1 MSPSDREVEDT
12 GHSGATDTVRA
23 PSDGPTTSSLL
34 ARLVGVPLMIVGVI
48 VGSAVIVV
56 LSFGSITTER
66 ERPLD
71 ELVSVLEAGSGEKTA
86 GVLLPGEKELWQ
98 MAQELGARLTSK
110 DRELTAEE
118 LESLVDRLSAALAR
132 DAEASATLT
141 EMGRKK
147 MHFMMRALAA
157 TELPAAVGPLIA
169 MLSDGDPSTRREA
182 LAALSRMRR
191 VTGIGDALPEMI
203 KSLEDS
209 DSVVRTVACVSIST
223 IASSGD
229 AGAIQALRR
238 AYFDDNREV
247 KWNAALGLARLGS
260 SAGKS
265 LLLDML
271 SRDYWEDEVPIRKE
285 TPQGT
290 REYEMPP
297 GKVVQHLLAA
307 IDGVSQLDDAEIREG
322 MEALSRDSAVRV
334 RNAAL
339 GVLENRRPVAA
350 SRSEG

>member
-1 MSPSDREVEDT
+1 M
-12 GHSGATDTVRA
+12 
-23 PSDGPTTSSLL
+23 L
-34 ARLVGVPLMIVGVI
+34 ARLFGVPLMIVCAI
-48 VGSAVIVV
+48 VGCAVLVV

-66 ERPLD
+66 ERPLN
-71 ELVSVLEAGSGEKTA
+71 ELVSALEAGSGEKTI

-98 MAQELGARLTSK
+98 MAQELGARLTNK

-132 DAEASATLT
+132 DSEASATLT

-147 MHFMMRALAA
+147 MHFVMRAIAA
-157 TELPAAVGPLIA
+157 TELPAAVGPLRA

-182 LAALSRMRR
+182 LSSLSAMREVSGIDAALP
-191 VTGIGDALPEMI
+191 GMI

-223 IASSGD
+223 IASPGD
-229 AGAIQALRR
+229 ADVVEALRR

-260 SAGKS
+260 PAGKS

-271 SRDYWEDEVPIRKE
+271 NRDYWEGEVPVRKE

-290 REYEMPP
+290 REYKMPP
-297 GKVVQHLLAA
+297 GKVVHHLLAA
-307 IDGVSQLDDAEIREG
+307 IDGASRLDDAEIREG
-322 MEALSRDSAVRV
+322 IKELLRDSAVQV

-339 GVLENRRPVAA
+339 KVLENRRPVRA
-350 SRSEG
+350 SRREG